1 MSTQSRQGTI
11 RPHAGSNPM
20 KWTIT
25 NIMYAF
31 VACVLMTGLFHE
43 LKLQWVGNA
52 FVVLDIILIMVA
64 FLKYLN
70 GDHLS

>member
-1 MSTQSRQGTI
+1 
-11 RPHAGSNPM
+11 M

-25 NIMYAF
+25 NVMYAF

-43 LKLQWVGNA
+43 IKLQWVGNA
-52 FVVLDIILIMVA
+52 FVVLDILLIVVA